1 MGHDFGTGE
10 ALCVGQRWEP
20 EVHEEDDV
28 DIIVCGT
35 WKGSQSFRS
44 RDGNRTAAM
53 CVLFRSLTDAVLL
66 PIAQLPSRGIS
77 TKGILVHSCA
87 STAESMER
95 SCGGSCPF
103 DYCRSLGSCATTVRR
118 TLRPFLIE
126 DKTRWSK
133 LTPQFCFEKITGLIG
148 VKLVT
153 KRSS

>member
-118 TLRPFLIE
+118 TLTPFDTQARSYRKILHPKSRSSS
-126 DKTRWSK
+126 DTS
-133 LTPQFCFEKITGLIG
+133 LTHQQMSQFC
-148 VKLVT
+148 
-153 KRSS
+153 